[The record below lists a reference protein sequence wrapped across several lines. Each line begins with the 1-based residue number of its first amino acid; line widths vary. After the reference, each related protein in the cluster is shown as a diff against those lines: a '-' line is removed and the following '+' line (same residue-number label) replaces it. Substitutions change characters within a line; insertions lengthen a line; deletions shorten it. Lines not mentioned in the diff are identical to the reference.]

1 MAGGKILRGY
11 GLIKRDA
18 LRELMVRSFISLN
31 CEIQEM
37 RSKIEEM
44 GDQLQFKRDLCK
56 TIQKKIKHKSSMI
69 AIFTDQL
76 DKFKN
81 DKDEDI

>member
-1 MAGGKILRGY
+1 MILRHTFY
-11 GLIKRDA
+11 ILI
-18 LRELMVRSFISLN
+18 VRSFISLN

-56 TIQKKIKHKSSMI
+56 MIKKKIKHKSSMI

-81 DKDEDI
+81 DKNEDL